1 MDADILVITLAIRI
15 ALPVPQQETPEAA
28 AVRPRTDVGQRLA
41 IIPMKPVARLTV
53 TKPDVPAGLIPV
65 PMVAEVQEDVVLLAL
80 ILNRLLPRLP
90 VAQVVPAADQAAVLQ
105 TTVQEVVTQPSPAEQ
120 PDVVTAVLSE
130 ENTGLL
136 HRHQPQKN
144 AVAAAQPNLSL
155 LSQDM
160 PAVRYIMTD
169 ICPATMRSVRLHVP
183 AEPLTSEAAAVA
195 KQQKPLCFQRG
206 FSFAQGSKI

>member
-1 MDADILVITLAIRI
+1 MNVNITLTVRLKINLVLTAVLPETLVVNVRVVNQIRI
-15 ALPVPQQETPEAA
+15 VMSLQ
-28 AVRPRTDVGQRLA
+28 
-41 IIPMKPVARLTV
+41 KVAQ
-53 TKPDVPAGLIPV
+53 
-65 PMVAEVQEDVVLLAL
+65 MVVLEKTLVVNV
-80 ILNRLLPRLP
+80 LN
-90 VAQVVPAADQAAVLQ
+90 VKAA
-105 TTVQEVVTQPSPAEQ
+105 QEVVTQPSPAEQ

-169 ICPATMRSVRLHVP
+169 ICPATMRSVRLHAP
-183 AEPLTSEAAAVA
+183 AEPLTSGAAAVA